1 MRISYGRLSSSSSQA
16 MRWAR
21 ELLSQYNII
30 LGLEPC
36 GFDSSGV
43 VSGAA
48 AFGAVVSGAAV
59 SGAAVSRAVASVAI
73 EVAIVD
79 ISTLVWIENS
89 VEFAS
94 QRPIDKVEELSCEE

>member
-1 MRISYGRLSSSSSQA
+1 

-21 ELLSQYNII
+21 ELLSQYNVI

-43 VSGAA
+43 ASGAA
-48 AFGAVVSGAAV
+48 AFGAAV
-59 SGAAVSRAVASVAI
+59 SGAAASGTIASVAI

-79 ISTLVWIENS
+79 ISTLVWIGNS

-94 QRPIDKVEELSCEE
+94 QRPIYKVEELRREE